1 MAIKVWSKPAK
12 SYRWLIGF
20 GLLAAVFGG
29 FTTYIVVPMLHE
41 SLLPPGIEPTDVRPL
56 PPTTVAIGRLEPAST
71 VVNLSLP
78 LPLDGD
84 RVAKILVT
92 EGEIVEAGQVV
103 AVMDSRDRLQ
113 QLVAQAE
120 AKMRESQ
127 QKLVVVQ
134 AGEKQ
139 GIITAQQAD
148 IAQLDADL
156 TGSLSVKSATLT
168 RLRAELQNA
177 QVEFNRFDQL
187 YQRGAVSASAR
198 DGKQTVL
205 ATAQAQVEEVTAEL
219 GRSQQTL
226 QAQIASAQANLEQL
240 KEVRPEDVALA
251 QAEVDS
257 ATEALAIAK
266 TELSK
271 SQVRASIAGQILKIH
286 SYPGEAVGDQGIAEL
301 GQTQRMVVVAEVDES
316 DIQQV
321 QIGQSAVVTGDAFA
335 GELRGTV
342 ERIGQT
348 VSRQSVFSN
357 QPGSN
362 LDSRVVEVRIAL
374 STEESQRAAGLTN
387 LQVEAA
393 IQAIEVP

>member
-1 MAIKVWSKPAK
+1 MIAKVWSKPAK
-12 SYRWLIGF
+12 WRLIGF

-29 FTTYIVVPMLHE
+29 LATYAVLPMLNE
-41 SLLPPGIEPTDVRPL
+41 SPATELAAVPTL
-56 PPTTVAIGRLEPAST
+56 PPTVVALGRLEPAST

-78 LPLDGD
+78 MGLDGD
-84 RVAKILVT
+84 RIAELLVA
-92 EGEIVEAGQVV
+92 EGETVEAGQVV
-103 AVMDSRDRLQ
+103 AVMDASDRLQ

-120 AKMRESQ
+120 AQMRAAQ
-127 QKLVVVQ
+127 QKLVLVK

-139 GIITAQQAD
+139 GVITAQQAD
-148 IAQLDADL
+148 IAQLEANL
-156 TGSLSVKSATLT
+156 AGTLSAQSATLA

-177 QVEFNRFDQL
+177 QVEFDRFEQL

-198 DGKQTVL
+198 DEKQTAL
-205 ATAQAQVEEVTAEL
+205 ATAQAQVEEATAEL

-226 QAQIASAQANLEQL
+226 QAQIASARANLEQL
-240 KEVRPEDVALA
+240 IEVRPEDIALA

-257 ATEALAIAK
+257 ATEALAVAR

-271 SQVRASIAGQILKIH
+271 SQVRAPMAGQILKIH
-286 SYPGEAVGDQGIAEL
+286 SYPGEPVDNQGIAEL

-321 QIGQSAVVTGDAFA
+321 QIGQSAVVTSDAFTS
-335 GELRGTV
+335 ELIGTV
-342 ERIGQT
+342 EQIGQT
-348 VSRQSVFSN
+348 VNQQSVSSN

-374 STEESQRAAGLTN
+374 SAEDSDKAASLTN

-393 IQAIEVP
+393 IQVTKVP

>member
-1 MAIKVWSKPAK
+1 MIIKVWSKPAK
-12 SYRWLIGF
+12 WQLIGF

-29 FTTYIVVPMLHE
+29 LATYAVLPMLNE
-41 SLLPPGIEPTDVRPL
+41 SPATEFAAVPAV
-56 PPTTVAIGRLEPAST
+56 PPTVVALGRLEPAST

-78 LPLDGD
+78 LALDGD
-84 RVAKILVT
+84 RVAELLVAEEET
-92 EGEIVEAGQVV
+92 VEAGQVV
-103 AVMDSRDRLQ
+103 AVMDSSDRLQ

-120 AKMRESQ
+120 AQMRAAQ
-127 QKLVVVQ
+127 QKLALVQ

-148 IAQLDADL
+148 ITQLEADFAGTLSAQ
-156 TGSLSVKSATLT
+156 SATLT

-177 QVEFNRFDQL
+177 QVEFARFEQL

-198 DGKQTVL
+198 DEKQTVL
-205 ATAQAQVEEVTAEL
+205 ATAQAQVEEATAEF

-226 QAQIASAQANLEQL
+226 QAQITSARANLEQL
-240 KEVRPEDVALA
+240 REVRPEDIAVA

-257 ATEALAIAK
+257 AAESLAVAN
-266 TELSK
+266 TELSQ
-271 SQVRASIAGQILKIH
+271 SQIRAPMAGRILKIH
-286 SYPGEAVGDQGIAEL
+286 SYPGENVGDQGIAEL

-316 DIQQV
+316 DIQQI
-321 QIGQSAVVTGDAFA
+321 QIGQSAVVTSDAFA
-335 GELRGTV
+335 SELRGTV

-348 VSRQSVFSN
+348 VSKQSVFSN

-374 STEESQRAAGLTN
+374 SAEDSQKAASLTN

-393 IQAIEVP
+393 IQVTEVP

>member
-1 MAIKVWSKPAK
+1 MIVKVWSKPAQW
-12 SYRWLIGF
+12 RLIGF

-29 FTTYIVVPMLHE
+29 LAAYAVLPMLNDSPATE
-41 SLLPPGIEPTDVRPL
+41 LAAVPTL
-56 PPTTVAIGRLEPAST
+56 PPTALALGRLEPASA

-78 LPLDGD
+78 LALEGD
-84 RVAKILVT
+84 RIAELLVA
-92 EGEIVEAGQVV
+92 EGETVEAGQVV
-103 AVMDSRDRLQ
+103 AIMDSSDRLQ

-120 AKMRESQ
+120 AQMRAAQ
-127 QKLVVVQ
+127 QKLALVQ

-148 IAQLDADL
+148 IARLEADL
-156 TGSLSVKSATLT
+156 SGTVSAQSATLT
-168 RLRAELQNA
+168 LLRAELQNA
-177 QVEFNRFDQL
+177 QVEFARFEQL
-187 YQRGAVSASAR
+187 YKQGAVSASAR
-198 DGKQTVL
+198 DEKQTAL
-205 ATAQAQVEEVTAEL
+205 AAAQAQVGEATAEL

-226 QAQIASAQANLEQL
+226 QAQITSAQANLEQL
-240 KEVRPEDVALA
+240 REVRPEDIAVA

-257 ATEALAIAK
+257 AAESLAVAK

-271 SQVRASIAGQILKIH
+271 SQVRAPMAGRILKIH
-286 SYPGEAVGDQGIAEL
+286 SYPGEATDSQGLAEL

-321 QIGQSAVVTGDAFA
+321 QIGQSAVVTGDAFTS
-335 GELRGTV
+335 ELRGTV

-348 VSRQSVFSN
+348 VSKQSVFSN

-374 STEESQRAAGLTN
+374 NAADSQKAAGLTN
-387 LQVEAA
+387 LQVETA
-393 IQAIEVP
+393 IQVIKVP

>member
-1 MAIKVWSKPAK
+1 MIAKVWSKPAK
-12 SYRWLIGF
+12 WRLIGF

-29 FTTYIVVPMLHE
+29 LATYAVLPMLNE
-41 SLLPPGIEPTDVRPL
+41 SPATELAAVPTL
-56 PPTTVAIGRLEPAST
+56 PPTVVALGRLEPAST

-78 LPLDGD
+78 MGLDGD
-84 RVAKILVT
+84 RIAELLVA
-92 EGEIVEAGQVV
+92 EGETVEAGQVV
-103 AVMDSRDRLQ
+103 AVMDASDRLQ

-120 AKMRESQ
+120 AQMRAAQ
-127 QKLVVVQ
+127 QKLALVK
-134 AGEKQ
+134 AGKKQ
-139 GIITAQQAD
+139 GVITAQQAD
-148 IAQLDADL
+148 IAQLEADL
-156 TGSLSVKSATLT
+156 AGTLSAQSATLA

-177 QVEFNRFDQL
+177 QVEFDRFEQL

-198 DGKQTVL
+198 DEKQTAL
-205 ATAQAQVEEVTAEL
+205 ATAQAQVEEATAEL

-226 QAQIASAQANLEQL
+226 QAQIASARANLEQL
-240 KEVRPEDVALA
+240 IEVRPEDIALA

-257 ATEALAIAK
+257 ATEALAVAR

-271 SQVRASIAGQILKIH
+271 SQVRAPIAGQILKIH
-286 SYPGEAVGDQGIAEL
+286 SYPGEPVDNQGIAEL

-321 QIGQSAVVTGDAFA
+321 QIGQSAVVTSDAFTS
-335 GELRGTV
+335 ELIGTV
-342 ERIGQT
+342 EQIGQT
-348 VSRQSVFSN
+348 VNQQSVSSN

-374 STEESQRAAGLTN
+374 SAEDSDKAASLTN

-393 IQAIEVP
+393 IQVTKVP